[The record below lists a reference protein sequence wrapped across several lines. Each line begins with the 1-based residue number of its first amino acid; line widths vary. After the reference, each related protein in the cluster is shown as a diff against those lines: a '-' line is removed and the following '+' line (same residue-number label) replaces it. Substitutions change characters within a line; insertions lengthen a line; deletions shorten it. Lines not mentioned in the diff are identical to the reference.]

1 MPHLDVYGQDH
12 SPWVQAVLLGACEKG
27 VSHTLRTAPPFSVFR
42 KSGVMMPAASVD
54 GGPWQLESVEI
65 LQRVGYEPVS
75 SADMRA
81 IYGAWRGVAHR
92 VDRTS
97 RFWHAFSLSRDP
109 NPSLLP
115 RLRNHFLRSFA
126 VFYFYLLLRFL
137 VLSRSQPDPESF
149 TDQFLYWE
157 RKLEESTGEYLGGSE
172 PGTLDMLLFG
182 IIQCHCSIPVPPI
195 AVLQEDPK
203 LARLRAWIGRMQERL
218 AGYAH
223 LYSGVY
229 FEPHSPA
236 PLQTSTLDRA
246 AFWLGSAVMVAAFPI
261 TVPLVAFLAIRVRR
275 ADTNARRFGERRS

>member
-236 PLQTSTLDRA
+236 PSQTSTLDRT

-275 ADTNARRFGERRS
+275 VDTAQAG

>member
-1 MPHLDVYGQDH
+1 
-12 SPWVQAVLLGACEKG
+12 
-27 VSHTLRTAPPFSVFR
+27 
-42 KSGVMMPAASVD
+42 MMPAASVD

-65 LQRVGYEPVS
+65 LQLVGYEPVS
-75 SADMRA
+75 SADLRA

-92 VDRTS
+92 VDRPS

-137 VLSRSQPDPESF
+137 VLTRSQPDPESF

-182 IIQCHCSIPVPPI
+182 IIQGHCSIPVPPI

-203 LARLRAWIGRMQERL
+203 LAQLRAWIGRMQERL

-223 LYSGVY
+223 LYSGVC

-236 PLQTSTLDRA
+236 PSQTSTLDRT

-275 ADTNARRFGERRS
+275 ADTNVRRFGERRS